1 MAQLVM
7 LSRYDWL
14 SLRPGTFSLSGQLG
28 ANRVELPWN
37 DGLQLGLNKD
47 SLGRR

>member
-7 LSRYDWL
+7 FCRYDW
-14 SLRPGTFSLSGQLG
+14 SNLRPGTFPLSGQLG

-37 DGLQLGLNKD
+37 DGLQLGQNKD
-47 SLGRR
+47 SLRRR